1 VAVVDIAPRRRSV
14 GNDDTESDAM
24 AAEPIPPSPL
34 LGRRRQGPPAAR
46 PPHLRL
52 PLRLPKAAAGHTGAS
67 ADADAADSP
76 AAAVRHGRGR
86 EQARVRFPR
95 SFSYGNKAP
104 GARVAAAVRVR
115 FPRLGGA
122 TVSELER
129 FAVVRRAR
137 DPQREFGASMVAMI
151 ASKRMVGRP
160 GELETLL
167 ACYLSLNADEHHDC
181 IVKVFRQVWF
191 ELNNSVR
198 PVATQLDRYARESLH
213 HQACHVLAF
222 TTRGASRHRQAAALH
237 RRGLSGAD
245 VDADLHPLRT
255 RDS

>member
-129 FAVVRRAR
+129 
-137 DPQREFGASMVAMI
+137 S
-151 ASKRMVGRP
+151 
-160 GELETLL
+160 GELQTLL
-167 ACYLSLNADEHHDC
+167 ACYLSLNADEHHDG

-191 ELNNSVR
+191 ELSNSVR

-237 RRGLSGAD
+237 RRGLSEAD
-245 VDADLHPLRT
+245 VDADLHHLRT